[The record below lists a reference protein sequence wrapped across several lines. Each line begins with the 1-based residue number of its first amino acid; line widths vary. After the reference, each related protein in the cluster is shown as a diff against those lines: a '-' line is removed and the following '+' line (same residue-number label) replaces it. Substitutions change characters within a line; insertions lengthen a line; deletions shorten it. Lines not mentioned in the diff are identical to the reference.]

1 MEFRGALKFAVVAGV
16 WIPGP
21 QLRAMSSTL
30 FARGTNAQLGIRSRN
45 ERLEREVAEL
55 RTAVGNG
62 SVQKEV
68 AEVREK
74 VSTVERK
81 LDFQLANAL
90 RQINQLRE
98 ELKAANAAIASLKTI
113 ITPPATDAPSP

>member
-1 MEFRGALKFAVVAGV
+1 
-16 WIPGP
+16 
-21 QLRAMSSTL
+21 MSSTL
-30 FARGTNAQLGIRSRN
+30 FARGTNAQLGIRSRS

-55 RTAVGNG
+55 RAAVGNG

-68 AEVREK
+68 VELREK

-81 LDFQLANAL
+81 LDFQLSNAL

-98 ELKAANAAIASLKTI
+98 ELKASNTAIASLKTI
-113 ITPPATDAPSP
+113 ITPPSTDTPSA

>member
-1 MEFRGALKFAVVAGV
+1 
-16 WIPGP
+16 
-21 QLRAMSSTL
+21 MSSTL
-30 FARGTNAQLGIRSRN
+30 FARGTNAQLGVRNRN

-55 RTAVGNG
+55 RTAIGNG

-68 AEVREK
+68 AEIREK
-74 VSTVERK
+74 VNTVERK

-113 ITPPATDAPSP
+113 ITPPPTDPPSA